1 MIISSNRFDE
11 NDDGVI
17 SHKEMKKFVKDIQ
30 ALLTPSDLESI
41 SENNLVKTITKQAFS
56 EMDRDNDGK
65 VTEDEFVAATL
76 AHEKVAKLLTM
87 KIINCLIQP

>member
-1 MIISSNRFDE
+1 MITFPHRFDE

>member
-1 MIISSNRFDE
+1 MITFPNRFDE